1 MNMQR
6 TLVLCKPDCVQR
18 RLIGRIIS
26 RIEDKGLKIVG
37 MKMLQ
42 VEEGLANRHYQ
53 EHTEKPFFRDLVN
66 FITSSPIVVLAVE
79 GINAVEVIRRIIGAT
94 NPQQAA
100 PGTIRGD
107 FGLGLTMNLV
117 HGSDS
122 VQSAGRE
129 LGLFFSAGELFDFDL
144 ALESWV

>member
-1 MNMQR
+1 
-6 TLVLCKPDCVQR
+6 V
-18 RLIGRIIS
+18 IS

-66 FITSSPIVVLAVE
+66 FITSSPIVALAVE
-79 GINAVEVIRRIIGAT
+79 GINAVEVIRKIMGAT

-107 FGLGLTMNLV
+107 LGLGLTMNLV

-129 LGLFFSAGELFDFDL
+129 LGLFFSAEELFDFDL
-144 ALESWV
+144 TLES

>member
-1 MNMQR
+1 MQR